1 MPRIVQC
8 CENEVLGI
16 MHRCFFDQGWLVRAK
31 VFDGLIVEC
40 GRHSSSS
47 VEVAMKEAEDAC
59 YARGWDIRLSEK
71 PLYGKQDEL
80 MQTVVEARE
89 AMQNLDNQGNI
100 RDIRRTSVKAA
111 R

>member
-1 MPRIVQC
+1 MYSQIHAFRDQLLNHPRFKWTSIDREKLRKDGFADASIDSKLMPRIVQC

-59 YARGWDIRLSEK
+59 YARGWDI
-71 PLYGKQDEL
+71 
-80 MQTVVEARE
+80 
-89 AMQNLDNQGNI
+89 
-100 RDIRRTSVKAA
+100 
-111 R
+111 